1 MARYRFVVFLVGGER
16 GDFGGGKKNLTTHT
30 LAYKA
35 IKSMVFIYIT
45 SFIYICI
52 YMGVVLAERV
62 LGRSV

>member
-1 MARYRFVVFLVGGER
+1 MFLVGGER

-52 YMGVVLAERV
+52 YMEAVLAERV
-62 LGRSV
+62 LGRSVCNAKQG